1 MKYALNRSS
10 TFLTQII
17 GQTSFKY
24 RLVVINGI
32 NAAGVTYYYKPYITS
47 SRIWS
52 MDGIVILAAL
62 DSYSGTLD
70 EYEATVIHETG
81 GHLLGI
87 LADEYGSSTPTS
99 SQLSDLANDLSN
111 GIYHANISTSND
123 QTVVPWSLM
132 FNDGTY
138 SSFVGMF
145 EGGNGYSSGV
155 WRSTSNSVMR
165 SHYQTRQFNAWSR
178 WLIYK
183 NLMMIMGLPYSFDE
197 FRAMDA
203 RNIDSASFTRAP
215 ELPEDWTDKMPLA
228 GDCIAIEE
236 SR

>member
-1 MKYALNRSS
+1 
-10 TFLTQII
+10 
-17 GQTSFKY
+17 
-24 RLVVINGI
+24 
-32 NAAGVTYYYKPYITS
+32 
-47 SRIWS
+47 

-132 FNDGTY
+132 FND
-138 SSFVGMF
+138 
-145 EGGNGYSSGV
+145 
-155 WRSTSNSVMR
+155 
-165 SHYQTRQFNAWSR
+165 
-178 WLIYK
+178 
-183 NLMMIMGLPYSFDE
+183 
-197 FRAMDA
+197 
-203 RNIDSASFTRAP
+203 ASPAATQVVRCS
-215 ELPEDWTDKMPLA
+215 MPKA
-228 GDCIAIEE
+228 T
-236 SR
+236 